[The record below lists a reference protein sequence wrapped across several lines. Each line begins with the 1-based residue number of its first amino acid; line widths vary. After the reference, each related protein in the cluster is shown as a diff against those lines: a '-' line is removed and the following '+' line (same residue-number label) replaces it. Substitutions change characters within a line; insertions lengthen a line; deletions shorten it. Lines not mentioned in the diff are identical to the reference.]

1 MSNSESFTK
10 PEPAAPVPFIPY
22 NENLETVLSAIPH
35 KPNRDYLREAVHTML
50 AHGFTHITGEGW
62 KPTSETKMLDV
73 TQLKRAATALET
85 LTGLGF
91 TYAREVNDWIS
102 PISNHREGEPLSK
115 DAARLILHATALD
128 MDRAG
133 KVAMARVIKQ
143 AVETAIPF
151 DAAADATPE
160 RHDIRYA
167 MAVAVL
173 ELDGYSW
180 DADRVNWRKSI
191 IPGIGEDHSLRVRE
205 HLLPHGVAAIMSER
219 IRQIHVES
227 YTVSDD
233 LGYEDDELLG
243 AALAY
248 LGQHWYRNGTHG
260 RPPQSWPWDAK
271 FWKPVDR
278 RRDLERAGALI
289 AAELDRMN
297 AVQDATGVSQ

>member
-10 PEPAAPVPFIPY
+10 PEPAAPVSPIPY
-22 NENLETVLSAIPH
+22 NENLEMVLSAIPH
-35 KPNRDYLREAVHTML
+35 KPNRDYLRQAVQTML
-50 AHGFTHITGEGW
+50 AYGFTHITGEGW
-62 KPTSETKMLDV
+62 K
-73 TQLKRAATALET
+73 
-85 LTGLGF
+85 
-91 TYAREVNDWIS
+91 S
-102 PISNHREGEPLSK
+102 PLQRQPHNEPLSF
-115 DAARLILHATALD
+115 DAARALL
-128 MDRAG
+128 RAAALESSRSG
-133 KVAMARVIKQ
+133 KGVMGDVIAE
-143 AVETAIPF
+143 AVEVVAPLPTQEREAREEAE
-151 DAAADATPE
+151 AAVRTLEHLGYTYHGGVYWKPPLGKKPLCLDT
-160 RHDIRYA
+160 RYA

-227 YTVSDD
+227 YTVADD
-233 LGYEDDELLG
+233 LDYDNDELVG

-248 LGQHWYRNGTHG
+248 VSQHWYRNGVGG

-289 AAELDRMN
+289 AAELDRLN
-297 AVQDATGVSQ
+297 AVEQGQGAA